1 MKSIILSENNIRT
14 LFNAMIK
21 ESYALWPAKVELVKD
36 YLDSHFA
43 RAKATIMDDN
53 GRPSFQEVVAWLDDN
68 KQVVKT
74 LTDVQLFYVIQ
85 DEFKDIIPDK
95 NERDKFLMS
104 VLKNWYSN
112 KISKNNTLSV
122 T

>member
-21 ESYALWPAKVELVKD
+21 ESYSLWPAKVELVKD

-43 RAKATIMDDN
+43 RAKATIIDDN

-95 NERDKFLMS
+95 SERDKFLMS
-104 VLKNWYSN
+104 VLKNWYNN

-122 T
+122 V

>member
-14 LFNAMIK
+14 LFKTMIQ

-43 RAKATIMDDN
+43 RAKATIIDDN

-74 LTDVQLFYVIQ
+74 LTDVQLFYVMQ

-95 NERDKFLMS
+95 NERDNFLIS

-112 KISKNNTLSV
+112 KISKNNSLSV
-122 T
+122 V